1 VHFVTTLIGMA
12 REMRPRAV
20 KIADSFSRTRTRMNL
35 HEQIGA
41 LEASIDQINELNR
54 AARAALA
61 AAAQREPEKPDAA
74 DSTARMPEIPE
85 IPETP
90 GTHDDKPTLR
100 VGRPS
105 QNELT
110 LTIGSQSVTL
120 RPEQIGQLVE
130 ELANARASMLPEVP
144 TTIAPGWQFVSTKN
158 PIVAVQK
165 QANGD
170 RLLVARHT
178 GHGWVPFTFS
188 PDMVIQLYM
197 MLSK

>member
-1 VHFVTTLIGMA
+1 
-12 REMRPRAV
+12 
-20 KIADSFSRTRTRMNL
+20 MNL
-35 HEQIGA
+35 QEQIGA
-41 LEASIDQINELNR
+41 LEASIDQINELTR
-54 AARAALA
+54 AAQTALA
-61 AAAQREPEKPDAA
+61 AAANRESEKPAA
-74 DSTARMPEIPE
+74 KPSAAQSSSAEACYPPEGPAA
-85 IPETP
+85 
-90 GTHDDKPTLR
+90 HDDRPTLR
-100 VGRPS
+100 VDRPS

-110 LTIGSQSVTL
+110 LMIGSQAVTL
-120 RPEQIGQLVE
+120 HPEQIGQLIE
-130 ELANARASMLPEVP
+130 ELANARASMLPEAP
-144 TTIAPGWQFVSTKN
+144 TAIAPGWRFVSTKN